1 MAAPPRTPQSPPAR
15 LGKDKESWDVLL
27 VEERAAAEKLGW
39 TPESWEHGDPPVCS
53 SAWEM
58 LDAEQRAAATAL
70 GYERLIWDVEYEV
83 DQPHTP
89 GKDKEYWCL
98 LTLHEKH
105 AAAALGYERCSWDQ
119 GWHVEKT
126 TTPWAAL
133 NQWNRTDAADL
144 GYTPELWD
152 AEIEGEIGAVPIM
165 PTTTLKMRALD
176 SGLSS
181 SLAGASS
188 CEGFDGGASPDT
200 RHGLNAP
207 LPILDLPLELAD
219 HIFAQL
225 GLLELSR
232 VVAVSRFCHSRLP
245 AAITACSLRL
255 RLGGYATAN
264 GLKSTSKLLAH
275 LDTALPRLPRVI
287 VVTWLGDLDWR
298 VRLAGLKALSLRGG
312 GGSTGDS
319 AGVSEQH
326 GAAIAALQEDLEPA
340 VSSLARSLLARIA
353 PMRLTCPPLRAP
365 EDSSGSEEEGG
376 DEDEVEEL
384 AQLLSSGSE
393 AEGGL
398 SLDGEDQELEQL

>member
-1 MAAPPRTPQSPPAR
+1 MCGRAVGHAIAVPCVPCGEAVFSGRPLCKGPLLDGCAITVAGVCPAVTPLVCKFAATKPVPGTGTPGLADMAAPPRTPQSPPAR

-53 SAWEM
+53 SAWET

-70 GYERLIWDVEYEV
+70 GYERVIWDVEYEV

-105 AAAALGYERCSWDQ
+105 AATALGYERCSWDQ

-152 AEIEGEIGAVPIM
+152 AEIEGEIGAVPVM

-188 CEGFDGGASPDT
+188 CADLDGGASSDT

-207 LPILDLPLELAD
+207 LPILD
-219 HIFAQL
+219 
-225 GLLELSR
+225 
-232 VVAVSRFCHSRLP
+232 
-245 AAITACSLRL
+245 
-255 RLGGYATAN
+255 
-264 GLKSTSKLLAH
+264 
-275 LDTALPRLPRVI
+275 
-287 VVTWLGDLDWR
+287 
-298 VRLAGLKALSLRGG
+298 VRR
-312 GGSTGDS
+312 
-319 AGVSEQH
+319 
-326 GAAIAALQEDLEPA
+326 
-340 VSSLARSLLARIA
+340 R
-353 PMRLTCPPLRAP
+353 PPQTLCTRAP
-365 EDSSGSEEEGG
+365 FP
-376 DEDEVEEL
+376 L
-384 AQLLSSGSE
+384 NQLSCVAAVAAAARAGRSHLRP
-393 AEGGL
+393 ARPA
-398 SLDGEDQELEQL
+398 

>member
-1 MAAPPRTPQSPPAR
+1 MDGDGVTQGKRRKVLPTMRFYGSDVAAAMEAVARAEVATAAARLAYMAAPPGTPQSPPAR

-53 SAWEM
+53 SAWET

-70 GYERLIWDVEYEV
+70 GYERVIWDVEYEV

-105 AAAALGYERCSWDQ
+105 AATALGYERCSWDQ

-152 AEIEGEIGAVPIM
+152 AEIEGEIGAVPVM

-188 CEGFDGGASPDT
+188 CADLDGGASSDT

-207 LPILDLPLELAD
+207 LPILD
-219 HIFAQL
+219 
-225 GLLELSR
+225 
-232 VVAVSRFCHSRLP
+232 
-245 AAITACSLRL
+245 
-255 RLGGYATAN
+255 
-264 GLKSTSKLLAH
+264 
-275 LDTALPRLPRVI
+275 
-287 VVTWLGDLDWR
+287 
-298 VRLAGLKALSLRGG
+298 VRR
-312 GGSTGDS
+312 
-319 AGVSEQH
+319 
-326 GAAIAALQEDLEPA
+326 
-340 VSSLARSLLARIA
+340 R
-353 PMRLTCPPLRAP
+353 PPQTLCTRAP
-365 EDSSGSEEEGG
+365 FP
-376 DEDEVEEL
+376 L
-384 AQLLSSGSE
+384 NQLSCVAAVAAAARAGRSHLRP
-393 AEGGL
+393 ARPA
-398 SLDGEDQELEQL
+398 

>member
-1 MAAPPRTPQSPPAR
+1 MDGDGVTQGKRRKVLPTMRFYGSDVAAAMEAVARAEVATAAARLAYMAAPPGTPQSPPAR
-15 LGKDKESWDVLL
+15 LGKDKESWAVLL

-53 SAWEM
+53 SAWET

-70 GYERLIWDVEYEV
+70 GYERVIWDVEYEV

-105 AAAALGYERCSWDQ
+105 AATALGYERCSWDQ

-152 AEIEGEIGAVPIM
+152 AEIEGEIGAVPVM

-188 CEGFDGGASPDT
+188 CADLDGGASSDT

-207 LPILDLPLELAD
+207 LPILDVRRRPPQTLHTRTIPSQPTELRCRGRSCRSSWPITSSPSSAC
-219 HIFAQL
+219 
-225 GLLELSR
+225 LS
-232 VVAVSRFCHSRLP
+232 
-245 AAITACSLRL
+245 
-255 RLGGYATAN
+255 
-264 GLKSTSKLLAH
+264 
-275 LDTALPRLPRVI
+275 
-287 VVTWLGDLDWR
+287 
-298 VRLAGLKALSLRGG
+298 
-312 GGSTGDS
+312 
-319 AGVSEQH
+319 
-326 GAAIAALQEDLEPA
+326 
-340 VSSLARSLLARIA
+340 
-353 PMRLTCPPLRAP
+353 
-365 EDSSGSEEEGG
+365 
-376 DEDEVEEL
+376 
-384 AQLLSSGSE
+384 
-393 AEGGL
+393 
-398 SLDGEDQELEQL
+398 